1 MARAGELVARPP
13 RAHPLGTGVER
24 LESRTLLAAAGDDL
38 GLEAWFRA
46 DAITLPSGA
55 AVASWSDSS
64 GNNLP
69 ATQSAA
75 ARRPTFLAD
84 GLNGRPSVRFD
95 ATDAT
100 QLSFS
105 RPVSGDFTIVV
116 VFGSTQGIGDGTAW
130 YGGAGLVDGEV
141 AGVANDFGVSLN
153 ANGQVLAGTGNPD
166 RSVASGMGF
175 DDGRAHVAVFTR
187 NAATGE
193 TSLRVDG
200 LLFQTTT
207 AGRQALTAPFRLTIG
222 SLQTNTNYFTGDV
235 GEVRVYSTAL
245 DDAER
250 SSVEGELVSAYNVA
264 PAPAEW
270 FENPVI
276 DRDFP
281 DPGVVYANGTYY
293 AFATNSGG
301 RNVQAARSTDLVHW
315 TALPDALPNLPSW
328 ARAGR
333 TWAPDVA
340 VTASGTY
347 NLYYTA
353 WSRTN
358 DRQVIGVATSS
369 SPAGPFTPAGTAP
382 LVSQTSLGGA
392 IDPSVFTDANGV
404 RYLLWKND
412 GNAVGVDTHIHLQ
425 QLSSD
430 GLSLVGAS
438 TRLIQQDRPWEGN
451 LVEGPVLWTHE
462 GKYYLF
468 YSANSYANGAYAT
481 GYAVADSLRGP
492 YTKPDTPLMRTEGE
506 VVGPGGPEIV
516 TGPDGNAWIFYHS
529 WEDNF
534 SYRGM
539 SVDRLE
545 WDDAVPRDVPAVRGP
560 SRELQPVP
568 VRPRVAARHVFYN
581 NSIFDGEN
589 SAPTR
594 GDDDAIALEKRAL
607 LPGQSPTF
615 ANVTSYT
622 RGINGVIIDVT
633 ALPAETSSLPPS
645 SFTVR
650 IGTGGDP
657 ATWAAGPSPS
667 AVTIRRGEGVN
678 GSDRITL
685 VWPDGTIRNR
695 WVQVTVPAPST
706 GLAAPDRFSFG
717 NLVAE
722 TGDQPNIGR
731 PAVTAVDVVRTRRA
745 VFSDA
750 TITSPY
756 DFNRDGRVSILDFAV
771 ARSAQGTALQT
782 IAPPPAPLFVT
793 STLQDEGRMSLLA

>member
-1 MARAGELVARPP
+1 MASAGELAARPP
-13 RAHPLGTGVER
+13 RAHVLGIGVER
-24 LESRTLLAAAGDDL
+24 LESRTLLAAGDEP

-46 DAITLPSGA
+46 DAISLPSGA
-55 AVASWSDSS
+55 AIASWPDSS
-64 GNNLP
+64 GSNLP
-69 ATQSAA
+69 ATQSVA
-75 ARRPTFLAD
+75 ARRPTFLAQ

-95 ATDAT
+95 AADAT

-105 RPVSGDFTIVV
+105 RPVSGDFTIVA
-116 VFGSTQGIGDGTAW
+116 VFGSTQGVGDGTAW

-141 AGVANDFGVSLN
+141 AGVTNDFGVSLN

-166 RSVASGMGF
+166 RFVASGMGF

-187 NAATGE
+187 SAATGAI
-193 TSLRVDG
+193 SLHVDG
-200 LLFQTTT
+200 LLFETTT
-207 AGRQALTAPFRLTIG
+207 AGRQALTSPFRLTIG

-245 DDAER
+245 EDAQR
-250 SSVEGELVSAYNVA
+250 STVEGEIVTAYNVA
-264 PAPAEW
+264 PAPAGW
-270 FENPVI
+270 FDNPVI
-276 DRDFP
+276 GRDFP

-315 TALPDALPNLPSW
+315 TALPDALPTLPSW

-340 VTASGTY
+340 AMASGTY

-382 LVSQTSLGGA
+382 LITQTSLGGA
-392 IDPSVFTDANGV
+392 IDASVFTDANGV

-438 TRLIQQDRPWEGN
+438 TRLIHQDRPWEGN

-492 YTKPDTPLMRTEGE
+492 YTKPDVALMRTEGE

-516 TGPDGNAWIFYHS
+516 TGPDGNTWILYHS
-529 WEDNF
+529 WENNF

-539 SVDRLE
+539 SIDRLE
-545 WDDAVPRDVPAVRGP
+545 WVDAAPSDIPAVRGP
-560 SRELQPVP
+560 SRALQPVP
-568 VRPRVAARHVFYN
+568 VRPRVTARYVFYN
-581 NSIFDGEN
+581 NSVLDGADP
-589 SAPTR
+589 APTR
-594 GDDDAIALEKRAL
+594 GDDDAIAPDKRAL

-615 ANVTSYT
+615 INLTSYT

-633 ALPAETSSLPPS
+633 ALPVETSTLPPS
-645 SFTVR
+645 GFTVR
-650 IGTGGDP
+650 VGSGGDP

-685 VWPDGTIRNR
+685 IWPDGAIRNR
-695 WVQVTVPAPST
+695 WLQVTVPSPST

-717 NLVAE
+717 NLVGE
-722 TGDQPNIGR
+722 TDDQPHTGR
-731 PAVTAVDVVRTRRA
+731 HAVTALDIVRTRRA
-745 VFSDA
+745 LFSDA
-750 TITSPY
+750 DITSPY
-756 DFNRDGRVSILDFAV
+756 DFNRDGRVSVLDFAI
-771 ARSAQGTALQT
+771 ARSAQGGVLQT
-782 IAPPPAPLFVT
+782 ITPPPTPLPVT
-793 STLQDEGRMSLLA
+793 SPLQDEERVSLLA